1 MPGLDCNLAGI
12 EIRAERLTFQQ
23 QNDVIKSYKKGGIL
37 MERQYSIAQ
46 IREIITPIAIKHGVK
61 SVSLFGSRARRTDKI
76 DSDIDLIIEKGRL
89 VSLYDL
95 SGFRLAAEDA
105 FQLPVDLVTTECSD
119 HEFLDEITREGVLLY
134 REP

>member
-1 MPGLDCNLAGI
+1 
-12 EIRAERLTFQQ
+12 
-23 QNDVIKSYKKGGIL
+23 

-46 IREIITPIAIKHGVK
+46 IRDIITPIAIRHGVK
-61 SVSLFGSRARRTDKI
+61 SVSLFGSRARKTEKPG
-76 DSDIDLIIEKGRL
+76 SDIDLVIEKGKL

-95 SGFRLAAEDA
+95 SGFRLAAEEA

-134 REP
+134 RES

>member
-1 MPGLDCNLAGI
+1 
-12 EIRAERLTFQQ
+12 
-23 QNDVIKSYKKGGIL
+23 
-37 MERQYSIAQ
+37 MEYTIGQ
-46 IREIITPIAIKHGVK
+46 IRDIITPIAINHGVK
-61 SVSLFGSRARRTDKI
+61 SVSLFGSRARKTEKP
-76 DSDIDLIIEKGRL
+76 DSDIDLIIEKGKL

-119 HEFLDEITREGVLLY
+119 QEFLKAILKDGVLLY

>member
-1 MPGLDCNLAGI
+1 MD
-12 EIRAERLTFQQ
+12 
-23 QNDVIKSYKKGGIL
+23 
-37 MERQYSIAQ
+37 RQYTIGQ
-46 IREIITPIAIKHGVK
+46 IREIITPIAIRHGVK
-61 SVSLFGSRARRTDKI
+61 SVSLFGSRARKAEKA

-89 VSLYDL
+89 VTLYDL

-119 HEFLDEITREGVLLY
+119 QEFLNEISKEGVLLY